1 MRVVVKGLHKYW
13 DSQASRQRVLEN
25 VDLVTE
31 KGDFIAIMG
40 PSGSGKSTL
49 LFLLGC
55 LDYPTFGHIFLDDVD
70 VSQESETVRERIR
83 LHHIGFIFQNYNL
96 IPTLNAFEN
105 VLLPMQLADT
115 KASEREMRAFSLL
128 RLVGLDNKGEEPIFN
143 LSGGQQQRIAIA
155 RSLANLP
162 GLILADEPTGNLDVR
177 SSKEVM
183 DVIRTVN
190 ENQDITTIVVTH
202 DPKVA
207 SFARKVY
214 YLDDGRLR
222 ATVL

>member
-1 MRVVVKGLHKYW
+1 MRIDVRGLHKYF
-13 DSQASRQRVLEN
+13 DTSSTKLRVLEN
-25 VDLVTE
+25 VDLRVE
-31 KGDFIAIMG
+31 KGEFVAIMG

-55 LDYPTFGHIFLDDVD
+55 LDWPTFGHIHLDDTD
-70 VSQESETVRERIR
+70 VTQEPESVRERIR

-96 IPTLNAFEN
+96 IPTLDALEN
-105 VLLPMQLADT
+105 VRLPMQLAGV
-115 KASEREMRAFSLL
+115 KAAERDSRALALL
-128 RLVGLDNKGEEPIFN
+128 RLVGLEKKADEPVSL

-155 RSLANLP
+155 RALANLP
-162 GLILADEPTGNLDVR
+162 GLVLADEPTGNLDVK

-190 ENQDITTIVVTH
+190 ENQDITTVVVTH

-207 SFARKVY
+207 AFAQRVY

-222 ATVL
+222 ATVI